1 MGGENKLNLTGCK
14 PRRSLTLPNPNPL
27 LAYLD
32 LTDFTPGFTWPCPL
46 VYIAI
51 IFSTR
56 SVSLI
61 LPVLPVTQSVSLF
74 PTSVV
79 AAIFV

>member
-32 LTDFTPGFTWPCPL
+32 LTDFTPGFT
-46 VYIAI
+46 
-51 IFSTR
+51 
-56 SVSLI
+56 
-61 LPVLPVTQSVSLF
+61 
-74 PTSVV
+74 
-79 AAIFV
+79 